1 MVFLENLVM
10 NHIFISEICLVNM
23 KSKSTYLLQLLLLIL
38 FILSASGLY
47 AQLSIKL
54 ADTEISDSVHI
65 ETTDGAHYF
74 GILTGKNDSAIA
86 LLAARRTDT
95 LFLKVQ
101 QLHSVETIKSVL
113 PEQVSEDEDSWE
125 NSKRR
130 RDSIESLKKIEPLK
144 TGTKVGQVLAGTGG
158 LIAGAV
164 TGFVGGALIGL
175 SISGDAA
182 DFGAFLLGAGI
193 GSIAGGTM
201 LSSYLIYSIGNT
213 PTVKGK
219 YWRTYTGVVIGCAVS
234 IIFPPLLLVVPSM
247 IGVSYYNKSRYKV
260 PNNIK
265 APQTKKRSTW

>member
-1 MVFLENLVM
+1 
-10 NHIFISEICLVNM
+10 M
-23 KSKSTYLLQLLLLIL
+23 KTKTSSLIKPILLGLIIH
-38 FILSASGLY
+38 FSMMLSAQS
-47 AQLSIKL
+47 S
-54 ADTEISDSVHI
+54 ADLEKINVNDSVHI
-65 ETTDGAHYF
+65 ETTAGAHYF
-74 GILTGKNDSAIA
+74 GILTVKDDSAIA
-86 LLAARRTDT
+86 LLTARRADT

-101 QLHSVETIKSVL
+101 QLHAIETINSIL

-144 TGTKVGQVLAGTGG
+144 TGTKVGQVLGGTGG

-219 YWRTYTGVVIGCAVS
+219 YWQTYTGVVIGCAVS
-234 IIFPPLLLVVPSM
+234 MIFPPLLLVAPSM
-247 IGVSYYNKSRYKV
+247 IGVGYYNKSRYKV
-260 PNNIK
+260 PNNMK